1 MIHYYIFQV
10 RNQAQ
15 ASQHTVSQRELNL
28 GGGFKYATEN
38 TLSNVKKKLKKLK
51 ITQKDTI
58 VDM

>member
-38 TLSNVKKKLKKLK
+38 TLSNVKKK
-51 ITQKDTI
+51 
-58 VDM
+58 